1 MNGQTGRIDSNI
13 PKSRLKQTLLVLL
26 PFIFVLLF
34 IMLIVISGSMR
45 RDYEDTLQRL
55 EQQENKAYSYS
66 ADVIKEQENSH
77 TISITTEDTSNEV
90 DDVSMANFKIK

>member
-1 MNGQTGRIDSNI
+1 MSTIIIS
-13 PKSRLKQTLLVLL
+13 TLLVL
-26 PFIFVLLF
+26 FVLLF
-34 IMLIVISGSMR
+34 IMLIVISGRMR
-45 RDYEDTLQRL
+45 RDYEDKLQRL
-55 EQQENKAYSYS
+55 EQQQGNETYSYS

>member
-1 MNGQTGRIDSNI
+1 MSTIIIS
-13 PKSRLKQTLLVLL
+13 TLLVL
-26 PFIFVLLF
+26 FVLLF
-34 IMLIVISGSMR
+34 IMLIVISGRMR
-45 RDYEDTLQRL
+45 RDYEDKLQKL
-55 EQQENKAYSYS
+55 EQQGNKAYRSS

>member
-1 MNGQTGRIDSNI
+1 MSTIIIS
-13 PKSRLKQTLLVLL
+13 TLLVL
-26 PFIFVLLF
+26 FVLLF
-34 IMLIVISGSMR
+34 IMLIVISGRMR
-45 RDYEDTLQRL
+45 RDYEDKLQKL
-55 EQQENKAYSYS
+55 EQQGNKVYSYS